1 LKVIEHVRWKY
12 ACRAC
17 QEHVSTAAPAAKPI
31 ERGLPGPGLLAQVA
45 VGKFSDHLP
54 LCRCRGSTTHAP
66 TRIAEYAVWS
76 AERMMDGLHDPRKK
90 VGVVVAAQEAAGL
103 DLGAPAADHGQG
115 VVIGVDGVQVD
126 CVELL

>member
-1 LKVIEHVRWKY
+1 
-12 ACRAC
+12 
-17 QEHVSTAAPAAKPI
+17 
-31 ERGLPGPGLLAQVA
+31 
-45 VGKFSDHLP
+45 
-54 LCRCRGSTTHAP
+54 
-66 TRIAEYAVWS
+66 
-76 AERMMDGLHDPRKK
+76 MMDGLHDPRKK